1 MRITVTIL
9 ILLMTKMCF
18 GQDKIVGIYND
29 RFSESIE
36 LKADSTFI
44 HNYRFDL
51 SSSWTIG
58 KWKISKDTLYLK
70 TELVLDT
77 LNTITVENKI
87 TNDSLV
93 LSSDFKPNR
102 ITIKE
107 YAINSISGG
116 GQNRVKPPTKLY
128 WKRRK
133 LYRINENGT
142 LDLRKLKAFW
152 TDKKYKTYFTKET
165 E

>member
-1 MRITVTIL
+1 
-9 ILLMTKMCF
+9 MCF

-51 SSSWTIG
+51 SSSWTVG
-58 KWKISKDTLYLK
+58 KWKFSNDTLYLK

-87 TNDSLV
+87 TKDSLV
-93 LSSDFKPNR
+93 LSSDLKSNR
-102 ITIKE
+102 IDIQE
-107 YAINSISGG
+107 YAINLISGG
-116 GQNRVKPPTKLY
+116 GQNRVKPPNKLY
-128 WKRRK
+128 YKRKR

-142 LDLRKLKAFW
+142 LDLRKLIAFW
-152 TDKKYKTYFTKET
+152 SNKKYKTYFTKET

>member
-1 MRITVTIL
+1 MRIAETIL
-9 ILLMTKMCF
+9 ILLITKMCF
-18 GQDKIVGIYND
+18 GQNKIVGIYNN

-51 SSSWTIG
+51 ASSWTTG
-58 KWKISKDTLYLK
+58 KWKISNDTIYLK
-70 TELVLDT
+70 TEIVSDSLQIY
-77 LNTITVENKI
+77 NSEGEFIR
-87 TNDSLV
+87 DSLV
-93 LSSDFKPNR
+93 LSADKKVDR
-102 ITIKE
+102 IQLSEFI
-107 YAINSISGG
+107 ISTLSSG
-116 GQNRVKPPTKLY
+116 GQNRIKVPKRIF
-128 WKRRK
+128 WKRNK

-152 TDKKYKTYFTKET
+152 SDKKYKTYFRKES